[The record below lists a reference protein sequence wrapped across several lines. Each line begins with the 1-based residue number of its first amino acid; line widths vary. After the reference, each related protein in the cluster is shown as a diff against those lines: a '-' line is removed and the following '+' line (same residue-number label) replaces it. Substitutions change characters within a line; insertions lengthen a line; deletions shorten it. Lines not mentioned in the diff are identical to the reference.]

1 MKTIELNSDQIITLN
16 DYPLYS
22 DGVLIKYFDK
32 CRQGQKLPFVPV
44 IKKDIVKKYLNNKL
58 LKELEKFEKENPL
71 AEYFMLDGS
80 HRTTALTLTDCKIA
94 VIIYKKDADIAEAKK
109 LVATNQILENDTF
122 NHNLIE
128 NCEILDRHFNEKPYF
143 MTTKQKTDKMIED
156 EILPQELK
164 RSILGSVNK

>member
-22 DGVLIKYFDK
+22 DDVLIKYFDK

-44 IKKDIVKKYLNNKL
+44 IKKVIVKKYLNNKL
-58 LKELEKFEKENPL
+58 LQELEKFEKENPT

-80 HRTTALTLTDCKIA
+80 HRTTALTLADRKIIA
-94 VIIYKKDADIAEAKK
+94 IVYEKDKDITEAKK
-109 LVATNQILENDTF
+109 LVATNQILENDML

-128 NCEILDRHFNEKPYF
+128 NCEILDRHFTEKPYF
-143 MTTKQKTDKMIED
+143 MTVKQKTDKMIED
-156 EILPQELK
+156 GILPQNLK
-164 RSILGSVNK
+164 NTILGVIK